1 MSLITDLCESIQKT
15 SGEVW
20 RKRNDQ
26 WRKRHGEGQLLAQVG
41 EPFIDKLNGLIN
53 DELWAGVENG
63 ESGRYAPSPPKED
76 NVDFIE
82 ADEQD
87 ICIKWTALINN
98 IRNNGEK
105 IDNDELTKID
115 EMDKIDQDEACVNWD
130 SVHHKLN

>member
-1 MSLITDLCESIQKT
+1 MSLITDLCESIQKM
-15 SGEVW
+15 SDDVW

-41 EPFIDKLNGLIN
+41 EPFIDNLNEMIN

-63 ESGRYAPSPPKED
+63 ESGRCNPSPPKED

-87 ICIKWTALINN
+87 ICIDWTAMINN
-98 IRNNGEK
+98 ITNNGEK
-105 IDNDELTKID
+105 INNGELDKIEETDN
-115 EMDKIDQDEACVNWD
+115 IDQDEGCANWH
-130 SVHHKLN
+130 SVHHKFN